1 MSEMLPASFFCVY
14 LYVQAHLAMA
24 EKKTR
29 KHPILRTVL
38 FSVLGLWV
46 AVILVLQIALNG
58 TVLTSLANRF
68 VPRFV
73 DADVRFGRISA
84 SMFRSFPYLNVTVD
98 SLAVT
103 YPHERFA
110 AHDSLGAPSF
120 LRKLGRGAKAD
131 TLLSARRLSASVN
144 YLTLVSG
151 RIRVRRA
158 DLDGPRIFAHRYD
171 STAANWDIF
180 HKDTTETEGS
190 GLPPVTV
197 LGASLTGRPLV
208 VFSAP
213 ADTIFASMRMR
224 RLVFRGK
231 AVVDN
236 IPASRF
242 GLELDTMFVTGRL
255 PADTLALG
263 LDRIRMNQREDHV
276 AFEVA
281 AKAFLALSSVGRMAV
296 PIQLEGRFG
305 FPRKD
310 GYQTFFLQDFK
321 ARVATLDLHAEGE
334 AVLHS
339 DSTYIKGNAAIDR
352 CKIAELMAFLG
363 PNFPELKRIKTD
375 AAVTMTARCDGWYH
389 PAGKRLP
396 AMETR
401 LEIPRSVLAFEGV
414 PGQGTIDMDLTAL
427 TDGKGRLDANLKDLC
442 LGVQGMD
449 LQARGKVRD
458 ILGGDPL
465 IDLQADLQAN
475 MGDLVHYLPDS
486 LDISASGRLAG
497 TLSGK
502 IRLSQLNL
510 YQFSESNLRGKLE
523 SGGITVDAPR
533 YGLNAFLDHAVLSL
547 GPVPESKDSTVG
559 LTASIDSLRAVFRD
573 STFIRGTGLVLA
585 ASNRKKALDGRLTVR
600 SLGMMDADSCFV
612 GAFGMQNSFRYAEA
626 GNGRMRIPE
635 MSFSSNSRGIFMRQG
650 VNRFG
655 VRDAK
660 ISASARRRA
669 VRDAIRRKQLLDS
682 LERVYPG
689 VPRDSLFARMFRDR
703 MAGMRLPDYLRDK
716 DFQDKDLD
724 LRLGESVAKYFREW
738 ALSGKLEIG
747 GGRIMT
753 PYFPL
758 RNELS
763 DIGGS
768 FTNDGITL
776 RNATL
781 QSGGSDVSA
790 SGSITGLQRALTGR
804 RTKGHLKL
812 DLRMTSQRLD
822 ANELLTAY
830 FSGAQFVPPAE
841 TAALED
847 LSDEEYQR
855 QLDAG
860 QKAAVEPAGSPL
872 IVVPA
877 NLTAKVSLQANEIDY
892 SDLNINWMA
901 SDILMKERCI
911 QLTNTLATSNM
922 GDIYFEGFYSTRT
935 KKDLKAGFDLTLSDI
950 TADKVITLFPA
961 VDSILPMLKSFKG
974 MLDCEMAAT
983 ADIDTSMN
991 IVMPSVDGI
1000 VKMNGTNLE
1009 LEESGELRE
1018 IAKTLMFRNR
1028 SGSTIDDM
1036 SVQGIIRD
1044 DLLEVFPFVLKFD
1057 RYCLAMSGIQHFD
1070 QRFQYHISVLKSPV
1084 PFRFGINI
1092 SGNFD
1097 SWKWKLGR
1105 ALYKNTDVPVFTAQV
1120 DTLKYN
1126 LVSSIHNIFTRGVDI
1141 AVERTRALQDSIA
1154 VRKEQVGLVR
1164 DYLSRTADAQV
1175 DTLMR
1180 SRLDSLKSGR
1190 AVMEPMPGEKKEDE

>member
-1 MSEMLPASFFCVY
+1 
-14 LYVQAHLAMA
+14 MA
-24 EKKTR
+24 EKKIR
-29 KHPILRTVL
+29 KHPVLRAVL
-38 FSVLGLWV
+38 FTVLGLWV

-58 TVLTSLANRF
+58 AVLTSLANRF

-73 DADVRFGRISA
+73 DADVSFGRISA

-103 YPHERFA
+103 YPHDRFA
-110 AHDSLGAPSF
+110 ALDSLGAPSF

-131 TLLSARRLSASVN
+131 TLLSVRQLSASVN
-144 YLTLVSG
+144 YLTLLHG

-158 DLDGPRIFAHRYD
+158 HIDGPRIFAHQYD

-180 HKDTTETEGS
+180 HKDTTETDGS
-190 GLPPVTV
+190 GLPPVT
-197 LGASLTGRPLV
+197 LLSASLTGRPLV
-208 VFSAP
+208 VFTAP
-213 ADTIFASMRMR
+213 SDTIFASMRMR
-224 RLVFRGK
+224 RLIFRGK

-242 GLELDTMFVTGRL
+242 GLELDTLFVTGRL

-263 LDRIRMNQREDHV
+263 LDRIRMNQREDYV
-276 AFEVA
+276 DFDAA

-296 PIQLEGRFG
+296 PIQLEGKFG
-305 FPRKD
+305 YPRKD

-334 AVLHS
+334 AVLHP
-339 DSTYIKGNAAIDR
+339 DSTYIKGNAGIDR
-352 CKIAELMAFLG
+352 CKIDELIAFLG

-375 AAVTMTARCDGWYH
+375 AAVTLTARCDGWYI
-389 PAGKRLP
+389 PAGNRLP
-396 AMETR
+396 AMEAR
-401 LEIPRSVLAFEGV
+401 LEIPRSVLAYEGV
-414 PGQGTIDMDLTAL
+414 AGKGTIDMDLTAL

-442 LGVQGMD
+442 LGVQGLD

-458 ILGGDPL
+458 VLGRDPL
-465 IDLQADLQAN
+465 IDLNADIHAN
-475 MGDLVHYLPDS
+475 MGDLTHYLPDS
-486 LDISASGRLAG
+486 LDISASGRLDG
-497 TLSGK
+497 NLYGK

-510 YQFSESNLRGKLE
+510 YHFSESNLRGKLE

-533 YGLNAFLDHAVLSL
+533 YGINAFLDHAVLSL

-612 GAFGMQNSFRYAEA
+612 GAFGMQNSFRYAEE
-626 GNGRMRIPE
+626 GNGRLRVPE
-635 MSFSSNSRGIFMRQG
+635 MSFSSNSRAIFMRQG

-669 VRDAIRRKQLLDS
+669 VRDAIRRKHLLDS

-703 MAGMRLPDYLRDK
+703 LSRVKMPDYLSDK
-716 DFQDKDLD
+716 DFQDKDID
-724 LRLGESVAKYFREW
+724 LRLGESLAKYFREW

-747 GGRIMT
+747 SGRIMT

-763 DIGGS
+763 DIGGT

-790 SGSITGLQRALTGR
+790 NGSITGLQRALTGR
-804 RTKGHLKL
+804 RTKGHLNL

-830 FSGAQFVPPAE
+830 FAGTQFIAPTKTSP
-841 TAALED
+841 LEN

-855 QLDAG
+855 QLDAENE
-860 QKAAVEPAGSPL
+860 ASPEPIGSPL
-872 IVVPA
+872 IVIPA
-877 NLTAKVSLQANEIDY
+877 NLTAKVSLQANEIEY

-991 IVMPSVDGI
+991 IIMPSVDGI
-1000 VKMNGTNLE
+1000 IKLSGTNLE

-1018 IAKTLMFRNR
+1018 IAKTLMFKNR
-1028 SGSTIDDM
+1028 SGSTIEDM

-1044 DLLEVFPFVLKFD
+1044 DLLEVFPFVLSMD
-1057 RYCLAMSGIQHFD
+1057 RYSLAMSGIQHFD
-1070 QRFQYHISVLKSPV
+1070 QRFQYHISVLKSPL

-1092 SGNFD
+1092 FGNFD
-1097 SWKWKLGR
+1097 SWKWKLGK
-1105 ALYKNTDVPVFTAQV
+1105 ALYKSADVPVFTAEV

-1126 LVSSIHNIFTRGVDI
+1126 LINSIHNIFTRGVDI
-1141 AVERTRALQDSIA
+1141 ALERTRALQDSIA

-1164 DYLSRTADAQV
+1164 DYLSQTADAQV

-1180 SRLDSLKSGR
+1180 SRLDSLKAGR
-1190 AVMEPMPGEKKEDE
+1190 VVVEALSEEKKEDE